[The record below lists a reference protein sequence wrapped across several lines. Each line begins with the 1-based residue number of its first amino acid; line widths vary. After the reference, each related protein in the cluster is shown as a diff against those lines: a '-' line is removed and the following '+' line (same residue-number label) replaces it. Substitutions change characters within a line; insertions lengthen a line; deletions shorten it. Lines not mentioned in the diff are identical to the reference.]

1 MITLLMV
8 AGGMS
13 IVSATTALWM
23 NGRQMLHQRVFALL
37 VSFTV
42 TVVLFSLIAWAAV
55 LLVAVA
61 PLPVTFVGAQRVYRD
76 MHWSSDVVLSGM
88 LAVQVART
96 VESRLRYSRNEK
108 ALSSRTNTE

>member
-1 MITLLMV
+1 MV

-42 TVVLFSLIAWAAV
+42 TVILFSMIAWAAV

-61 PLPVTFVGAQRVYRD
+61 PLPVTCAFVGTLALLFAFRLYR
-76 MHWSSDVVLSGM
+76 
-88 LAVQVART
+88 
-96 VESRLRYSRNEK
+96 ELRGLPAIDRP
-108 ALSSRTNTE
+108 